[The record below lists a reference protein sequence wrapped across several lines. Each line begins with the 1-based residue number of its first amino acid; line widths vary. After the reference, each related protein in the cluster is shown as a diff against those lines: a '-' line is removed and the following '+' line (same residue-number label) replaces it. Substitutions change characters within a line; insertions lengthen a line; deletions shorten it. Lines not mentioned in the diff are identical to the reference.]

1 LLYRELN
8 DIKDE
13 LGLKKFE
20 DQLHDRFGLVPEPV
34 YELFEAM
41 RLKWMA
47 TKLGME
53 QIILKGRTM
62 RCYFVANQES
72 SFYKSSVFG
81 KILEY
86 AKHHRTG
93 IYLRETEKFLVL
105 TFEKVRTMKE
115 GDEKLSDLSGVVF
128 E

>member
-1 LLYRELN
+1 MHLHRFKPCNFNPNLLTYF
-8 DIKDE
+8 
-13 LGLKKFE
+13 KF
-20 DQLHDRFGLVPEPV
+20 GPVPEPV

-47 TKLGME
+47 TKLGVE
-53 QIILKGRTM
+53 QIILKGRAM

-72 SFYKSSVFG
+72 SFYKSAVFG
-81 KILEY
+81 KIMEY
-86 AKHHRTG
+86 VQQHRTG

-115 GDEKLSDLSGVVF
+115 GDEKLSELSGVVF
-128 E
+128 GKLGS